1 MKSSFA
7 GVIFGLA
14 SLCFGALFTL
24 GAKLATSGDD
34 KGDQVQFYTDPGTA
48 CEYLISPNGTLV
60 PRIGD
65 DYMQGGCDP
74 QEDY

>member
-1 MKSSFA
+1 MRISIDLGLVAIAAVAIWFLLGKS
-7 GVIFGLA
+7 I
-14 SLCFGALFTL
+14 
-24 GAKLATSGDD
+24 D

-60 PRIGD
+60 PRID
-65 DYMQGGCDP
+65 HDYMQGGCDP

>member
-1 MKSSFA
+1 MRIS
-7 GVIFGLA
+7 IDLGLLA
-14 SLCFGALFTL
+14 IAAVAIWFLL
-24 GAKLATSGDD
+24 GKPID

-60 PRIGD
+60 PRID
-65 DYMQGGCDP
+65 HDYMQGGCDP